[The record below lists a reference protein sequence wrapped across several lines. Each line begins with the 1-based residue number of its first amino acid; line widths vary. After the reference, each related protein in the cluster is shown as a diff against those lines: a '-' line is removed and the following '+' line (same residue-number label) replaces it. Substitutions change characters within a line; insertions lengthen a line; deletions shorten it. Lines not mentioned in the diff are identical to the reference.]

1 VTTYP
6 EIANSQHS
14 HIDMPYAGGKMLT
27 THSVADCAR
36 SARARDLFDVDMLVR
51 NALHEMGN
59 KPLGVAA

>member
-1 VTTYP
+1 
-6 EIANSQHS
+6 
-14 HIDMPYAGGKMLT
+14 MPYVGGKMLAT
-27 THSVADCAR
+27 QSVADCAR